1 MAVTQGYRRIFDD
14 PQVLVRLPHLT
25 GDMRAA
31 DFADLWT
38 TSSQDGGVETPNCTI
53 GFPRIRSARFLL
65 VERCHDTSHDDRLAI
80 HHDLPAMFFTQQN
93 AKISLV

>member
-38 TSSQDGGVETPNCTI
+38 TSSQDGGVGCSIASTSYNHHNV
-53 GFPRIRSARFLL
+53 SLRFDNYNGKPLQ
-65 VERCHDTSHDDRLAI
+65 R
-80 HHDLPAMFFTQQN
+80 
-93 AKISLV
+93 